1 MSVDEDENVVAV
13 ALHDE
18 DDEERNVDTS
28 PNSEQICPEYD
39 VGKLV
44 LDDGKYICGT
54 CGLIKDA

>member
-1 MSVDEDENVVAV
+1 MAVDEDETVVAV

-28 PNSEQICPEYD
+28 PNDEQNCPECD
-39 VGKLV
+39 VGKLI